1 MPDPLRHPLVRR
13 LLERDARRRL
23 GRRIRVRL
31 VERGSWTDLD
41 ETIAVAIGIPP
52 GAPPAD
58 RLVVARASYEHEL
71 LHLRLT
77 DATSWREAV
86 AEAAGLDRGAAA
98 LALLGALEDG
108 RIEWWARVHEP
119 ATAARITA
127 AERLAPR
134 VTSPA
139 ASIALAVLAAA
150 LPDGAG
156 AGLPPALEPHV
167 AAALDGT
174 TADAWRAAKAILA
187 LRPELAATAFAEL
200 RPPAGAGGDGAPGTT
215 PAERVLAPPRAGGDP
230 MQEAHALL
238 ARVAEAQESEVR
250 GGRAGLDTWEPA
262 AGERIVPAGVLREQ
276 VAAHAAPRVALAA
289 DACAQELLR
298 VIRARQDTRRRI
310 RSGHLDPGAL
320 AGVLAGRRTVYRQP
334 SRAPRRTV
342 ALLVVA
348 DLSDSTADQR
358 PELRE
363 ALHLARLACDGAGVA
378 IAVHGFS
385 GTDVVEH
392 QELLTWDGD
401 EVALDAVLEP
411 SVGGGTTPAA
421 AAIDLG
427 RRVLGARPETD
438 RVLLVLTDG
447 EPNGGPAVLR
457 SAVDE
462 ARHDGVVVFG
472 CYFGD
477 DRRTRDALAACFD
490 DDFAVLR
497 DLRDAAPRVFARIA
511 DLLT

>member
-1 MPDPLRHPLVRR
+1 M
-13 LLERDARRRL
+13 
-23 GRRIRVRL
+23 RL
-31 VERGSWTDLD
+31 VERGSWTDLAG
-41 ETIAVAIGIPP
+41 TIAIAVDVPP
-52 GAPPAD
+52 GAPAAD
-58 RLVVARASYEHEL
+58 RLVVARAAYEHEL

-77 DATSWREAV
+77 DADAWRSAV
-86 AEAAGLDRGAAA
+86 AAATEMERGAVA

-127 AERLAPR
+127 GERLAPR
-134 VTSPA
+134 VTEPVT
-139 ASIALAVLAAA
+139 SIAATVLAAA
-150 LPDGAG
+150 LPDGPETD
-156 AGLPPALEPHV
+156 LPPALQPHLE
-167 AAALDGT
+167 AALAGT
-174 TADAWRAAKAILA
+174 THDAWRAARAIASLH
-187 LRPELAATAFAEL
+187 PELAAAPFAEL
-200 RPPAGAGGDGAPGTT
+200 RPPASGDGEGAAGTS
-215 PAERVLAPPRAGGDP
+215 PAERVLAAVAPTGDP
-230 MQEAHALL
+230 VQEAHALL
-238 ARVAEAQESEVR
+238 ARIAEAQESAVR

-262 AGERIVPAGVLREQ
+262 SGERIIPAGLLRE
-276 VAAHAAPRVALAA
+276 HAPTLPAPPVALAA

-320 AGVLAGRRTVYRQP
+320 AGVLAGRRTVYQQP

-348 DLSDSTADQR
+348 DLSDSTTDQR
-358 PELRE
+358 PQLRE
-363 ALHLARLACDGAGVA
+363 ALHLVRLAGDGAGVA

-385 GTDVVEH
+385 GTDAVEH
-392 QELLTWDGD
+392 QELLPWDGAD
-401 EVALDAVLEP
+401 VALDAVLEP

-421 AAIDLG
+421 AAIELG

-457 SAVDE
+457 GAVDD
-462 ARHDGVVVFG
+462 ARHDGVLVFG

-511 DLLT
+511 DRLA

>member
-1 MPDPLRHPLVRR
+1 M
-13 LLERDARRRL
+13 
-23 GRRIRVRL
+23 
-31 VERGSWTDLD
+31 
-41 ETIAVAIGIPP
+41 
-52 GAPPAD
+52 
-58 RLVVARASYEHEL
+58 
-71 LHLRLT
+71 
-77 DATSWREAV
+77 
-86 AEAAGLDRGAAA
+86 
-98 LALLGALEDG
+98 
-108 RIEWWARVHEP
+108 
-119 ATAARITA
+119 
-127 AERLAPR
+127 
-134 VTSPA
+134 
-139 ASIALAVLAAA
+139 LAAA
-150 LPDGAG
+150 LPDGPAT
-156 AGLPPALEPHV
+156 ALPPALQPHLD
-167 AAALDGT
+167 AALAGT
-174 TADAWRAAKAILA
+174 TTDAWQAAKAIAA
-187 LRPELAATAFAEL
+187 LHPELAAAPFAEL
-200 RPPAGAGGDGAPGTT
+200 RPPAAGGSQGAPGTA
-215 PAERVLAPPRAGGDP
+215 PADRLLAAPPATGDP
-230 MQEAHALL
+230 VQEAHALL
-238 ARVAEAQESEVR
+238 ARVAEAQESAVR

-262 AGERIVPAGVLREQ
+262 AGERIVPAGLLREQ
-276 VAAHAAPRVALAA
+276 APALPAPRVALAA

-320 AGVLAGRRTVYRQP
+320 AGVLAGRRTVYQQP

-385 GTDVVEH
+385 GTDAVEH
-392 QELLTWDGD
+392 QELLPWDAD
-401 EVALDAVLEP
+401 DVALDAVLEP

-421 AAIDLG
+421 ASIELG
-427 RRVLGARPETD
+427 RRVLSARPETD

-457 SAVDE
+457 HAVDD

-511 DLLT
+511 DLLA

>member
-13 LLERDARRRL
+13 LLERDARRRCD
-23 GRRIRVRL
+23 RRVRIRL

-52 GAPPAD
+52 GAAPAD
-58 RLVVARASYEHEL
+58 RLVVARAAYEHEL

-77 DATSWREAV
+77 DVAAWRTAI
-86 AEAAGLDRGAAA
+86 AEAAEQGERGTAA

-134 VTSPA
+134 ISGA
-139 ASIALAVLAAA
+139 GSLAIAVLAAA
-150 LPDGAG
+150 LPDGPG
-156 AGLPPALEPHV
+156 ADLPTALAHHV
-167 AAALDGT
+167 AAALAGT
-174 TADAWRAAKAILA
+174 TQDAWEAAKAIVELS
-187 LRPELAATAFAEL
+187 PELTAAAPDEL
-200 RPPAGAGGDGAPGTT
+200 RPPPDGGGPGTAGT
-215 PAERVLAPPRAGGDP
+215 TEAERVLAPPTAPGDP
-230 MQEAHALL
+230 VQEAHALL
-238 ARVAEAQESEVR
+238 ARVAEAQASQVR

-262 AGERIVPAGVLREQ
+262 SGERIVPAGVLRDQ
-276 VAAHAAPRVALAA
+276 MPALPAPAVALAA
-289 DACAQELLR
+289 DACAQELVR

-320 AGVLAGRRTVYRQP
+320 AGVLAGRRTVYQQP

-358 PELRE
+358 PMLRE

-378 IAVHGFS
+378 VAVHGFS
-385 GTDVVEH
+385 GTDAVEH
-392 QELLTWDGD
+392 QELLGWDAGD
-401 EVALDAVLEP
+401 VALDAVLEP
-411 SVGGGTTPAA
+411 GVGGGTTPAA

-457 SAVDE
+457 RAVDD
-462 ARHDGVVVFG
+462 ARHDGLVAFG
-472 CYFGD
+472 CCFGD

-511 DLLT
+511 DLLA

>member
-1 MPDPLRHPLVRR
+1 M
-13 LLERDARRRL
+13 
-23 GRRIRVRL
+23 
-31 VERGSWTDLD
+31 DL
-41 ETIAVAIGIPP
+41 PP
-52 GAPPAD
+52 GVK
-58 RLVVARASYEHEL
+58 R
-71 LHLRLT
+71 HL
-77 DATSWREAV
+77 D
-86 AEAAGLDRGAAA
+86 AA
-98 LALLGALEDG
+98 LAGTTQDA
-108 RIEWWARVHEP
+108 WQ
-119 ATAARITA
+119 AARAI
-127 AERLAPR
+127 
-134 VTSPA
+134 
-139 ASIALAVLAAA
+139 AA
-150 LPDGAG
+150 L
-156 AGLPPALEPHV
+156 H
-167 AAALDGT
+167 
-174 TADAWRAAKAILA
+174 
-187 LRPELAATAFAEL
+187 PELVATPFAEL
-200 RPPAGAGGDGAPGTT
+200 RPSDHAATEGATGTT
-215 PAERVLAPPRAGGDP
+215 PAERLAAPPPATGDP
-230 MQEAHALL
+230 VQEAHALL
-238 ARVAEAQESEVR
+238 ARVAEAQESAVR

-276 VAAHAAPRVALAA
+276 APTLPAPRVALAA

-320 AGVLAGRRTVYRQP
+320 AGVLAGRRTVYQQP

-342 ALLVVA
+342 SLLVVA

-358 PELRE
+358 PELRD
-363 ALHLARLACDGAGVA
+363 ALHLARLACAGAGVA

-385 GTDVVEH
+385 GTDAVEH
-392 QELLTWDGD
+392 QELLPWDGED
-401 EVALDAVLEP
+401 VALDAVLEP

-457 SAVDE
+457 QAVDD

-511 DLLT
+511 DLLA